1 MEESTA
7 GSLKIFFKNLILE
20 FLVSIL
26 LLLILSILLS
36 TTNLSENIISSA
48 IIFISSFSILL
59 GGFLS
64 SRKLKLKGIITGI
77 LQGLTYMIILY
88 ILSSLLSHDFSL
100 GTESIAMILS
110 RYSMWWTRRNNW
122 SKFKK
127 LMF

>member
-1 MEESTA
+1 MEESST
-7 GSLKIFFKNLILE
+7 GSLKIFFKNLVLE

-59 GGFLS
+59 GGFLA
-64 SRKLKLKGIITGI
+64 SRKLKLKGIITGA
-77 LQGLTYMIILY
+77 LQGLIYMTILY

-110 RYSMWWTRRNNW
+110 RYSMWWIRRNNW